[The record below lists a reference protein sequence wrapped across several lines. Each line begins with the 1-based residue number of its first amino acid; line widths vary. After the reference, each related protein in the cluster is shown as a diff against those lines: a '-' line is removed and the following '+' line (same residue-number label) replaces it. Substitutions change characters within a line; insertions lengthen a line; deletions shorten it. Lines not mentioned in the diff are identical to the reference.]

1 VKILDWDLYLLTEQS
16 FSNGRTTL
24 EVVKEAVEGG
34 VDVIQLR
41 DKSLSLRDRYLLG
54 KEIRKIT
61 RENNI
66 CFIVNDR
73 VDLALALDADGVH
86 LGQDDLPLRDA
97 RKILGKDKIIGITAL
112 KEQEIREA
120 EKWEADYLGI
130 GSVFKTSSKKVA
142 DHKDGIGLSGVRRIS
157 EMTKL
162 PITAIG
168 GLNLNNAAEVVRA
181 GADTISVLSA
191 VSKAQDIKKMVKKLK
206 SSIKEEKDLRYK
218 K

>member
-1 VKILDWDLYLLTEQS
+1 MKKLDWNLYLLTEES
-16 FSNGRTTL
+16 LSDGRSTL
-24 EVVKEAVEGG
+24 EVVKKAVQGG

-41 DKSLSLRDRYLLG
+41 DKNMSLRERYALG

-61 RENNI
+61 WKNEV

-86 LGQDDLPLRDA
+86 LGQNDLPLRDA
-97 RKILGKDKIIGITAL
+97 REILGKEKIIGVTAL
-112 KEQEIREA
+112 KEEEIKEA
-120 EKWEADYLGI
+120 ERDGADYLGI
-130 GSVFKTSSKKVA
+130 GSVFTTSSKKVA
-142 DHKDGIGLSGVRRIS
+142 DHKDGIGLSGVRKIK

-181 GADTISVLSA
+181 GADTISVLSS
-191 VSKAQDIKKMVKKLK
+191 VTKAEDIKSTVKEL
-206 SSIKEEKDLRYK
+206 KDLIKQEKFYS
-218 K
+218 